1 MACSQVPES
10 FDGDVS
16 DWDVSRVTDMAN
28 MFNRALSFDGD
39 ISDWNVSR
47 VTDMTDMFRSTSSFN
62 SDISGWS
69 IADTAR
75 INAML
80 FHADAFD
87 QNLGP
92 WYIVLDDNA
101 IESGDVP
108 GAVGNI
114 STRNPYLD
122 DQNPEYGIGSGVDSD
137 YFEINGNVLSMLSV
151 PDGHA
156 GPYTVDITST
166 GDYGTDNSRTYE
178 ITVISSNIVAPN
190 SAVEQDPDTAVDT
203 QVEQDPDTAVDTQ
216 VEQDPDTVVDTQV
229 NRIQTLS

>member
-1 MACSQVPES
+1 MPCSSAPT
-10 FDGDVS
+10 
-16 DWDVSRVTDMAN
+16 R
-28 MFNRALSFDGD
+28 
-39 ISDWNVSR
+39 
-47 VTDMTDMFRSTSSFN
+47 
-62 SDISGWS
+62 
-69 IADTAR
+69 
-75 INAML
+75 
-80 FHADAFD
+80 FD

-122 DQNPEYGIGSGVDSD
+122 GQNPEYGIGSGGDSN

-151 PDGHA
+151 PDGDA

-178 ITVISSNIVAPN
+178 ITVISSDITSPN
-190 SAVEQDPDTAVDT
+190 STVEPEPDTAVDTQVEPEPDTAVDT

-216 VEQDPDTVVDTQV
+216 VEPKSDTVVDTQV
-229 NRIQTLS
+229 EPKSDTVVDTQVEPKVRHCRRHAGRAKVRHCRRHAVGSGSSCTRTAGAPAIS